1 MAFNNPWASLLFR
14 DEHAELSGAIEEAL
28 DRGRA
33 QAGSVTHLF
42 LPSTSG
48 PRLLEHRVQRIGW
61 RPLIAEGKD
70 LYPTL
75 GK

>member
-1 MAFNNPWASLLFR
+1 MAFHKPWASVLLR
-14 DEHAELSGAIEEAL
+14 DEHAKLSGAVEQVL

-33 QAGSVTHLF
+33 PTGSVTHLF

-48 PRLLEHRVQRIGW
+48 PRSLDHWVQRIDW
-61 RPLIAEGKD
+61 QLPIAEGKD

-75 GK
+75 EK